1 MKITAITYEE
11 MRKGCWDPKARLEDM
26 DANWTEAQMCFPSF
40 PRFCGQTFLEA
51 DDRDLA
57 LLCVKAYNDWMV
69 DEWCGD
75 TNGRLIPLII
85 IPLWD
90 ANLAAEEIVRNAARG
105 VRATCFSE
113 IPPYLGLPSIHS
125 GEWDPFFAACA
136 ETGVVV
142 NMHIGSSSKMPS
154 TSADAPPAVGSTLTF
169 GNAMSSMVDFLMS
182 GVLVRY
188 PKLTLAYSEGQIG
201 WIPYILER
209 ADKVWE
215 ENRGW
220 NGVYGVIPE
229 PPSTLLLPPD
239 LRLLLRRRARPHP
252 GLPREVRA
260 RQHHVRD
267 RLPALR
273 QHVAP
278 QPRGRPEAHGPP
290 RRRHHPQAGARQR
303 HPHARPAVRTVTD
316 TDGRPPPAG
325 PDPDASYRLL
335 IGGEWVEGG
344 NGTYDIVNPATEE
357 VVGHAPDASAADAE
371 AAAEAAAAAFPA
383 WSRTTP
389 EERAALLN
397 RAADLLDERYDELVP
412 LVQAETGATLRVTK
426 QMQVPQAGARF
437 RRYAQGIAEELEIPL
452 RPGSCPPPRWP
463 PAASSAAWPVGPRS
477 AWSPPSRRTTSR

>member
-1 MKITAITYEE
+1 MGDFPKIISVDDHVIEPPNVWQDRLPAKYKEIGPRSVRAPMGEMTFIGGKFSYAPGDEGPPCDWWQYEDLLIPTTRLSAAVGFDREDVKITAITYEE

-51 DDRDLA
+51 DDRELA

-90 ANLAAEEIVRNAARG
+90 ANLAAEEIVRNAERG

-169 GNAMSSMVDFLMS
+169 GNAMASMVDFLMS

-220 NGVYGVIPE
+220 NNVYGVIPE
-229 PPSTLLLPPD
+229 PPSTYYYRQIYGCFFDDEHGLTPD
-239 LRLLLRRRARPHP
+239 SLAKCGPDNIMFETDYPHSDSTWP
-252 GLPREVRA
+252 HSREVG
-260 RQHHVRD
+260 QKLMGHLDDDTVRKLVRGNAIRMLD
-267 RLPALR
+267 LPF
-273 QHVAP
+273 AP
-278 QPRGRPEAHGPP
+278 
-290 RRRHHPQAGARQR
+290 
-303 HPHARPAVRTVTD
+303 
-316 TDGRPPPAG
+316 
-325 PDPDASYRLL
+325 
-335 IGGEWVEGG
+335 
-344 NGTYDIVNPATEE
+344 
-357 VVGHAPDASAADAE
+357 
-371 AAAEAAAAAFPA
+371 
-383 WSRTTP
+383 
-389 EERAALLN
+389 
-397 RAADLLDERYDELVP
+397 
-412 LVQAETGATLRVTK
+412 
-426 QMQVPQAGARF
+426 
-437 RRYAQGIAEELEIPL
+437 
-452 RPGSCPPPRWP
+452 
-463 PAASSAAWPVGPRS
+463 
-477 AWSPPSRRTTSR
+477 